1 MKKIRVLIADD
12 KALIRDGI
20 KAILSFEDDIEVVD
34 TVANGMEAYDAFV
47 KEKPDVVLMDIRM
60 SKYDGVLATKK
71 IIEYDPE
78 AKVLI
83 LTTFSDDE
91 YIFEALK
98 NGAKG
103 YLLKDVEVE
112 DLVKAI
118 KKVREGGVIIEP
130 RVAEKLV
137 YKFNKEEISK
147 NEKKIRQIK
156 TLVTNREFE
165 VLRLV
170 GEGLTN
176 KEIAERLFIS
186 EGTARNYISS
196 ILSKLDIKER
206 NKLVVYAI
214 ENVL

>member
-60 SKYDGVLATKK
+60 LKYDGVLATKK

>member
-98 NGAKG
+98 SGAKG